1 MRNLLAAVDVKQ
13 TMKTRATLFLAAMF
27 LAVIGPMMPASACS
41 CLQPDPA
48 EFLQTGEFVFVGSLI
63 GREQAPAGQF
73 EDITYTF
80 SVDAV
85 YVGDIRDTTIG
96 IRSAPNGA
104 ACGFEV
110 VPGEPV
116 GIVANVQ
123 DGALRGGLC
132 QTIGAAD
139 LEAAARAAGIEA
151 YVPDDAAGP
160 DTTVV
165 AGEDDTDPA
174 GSGNDAVLW
183 IGGGALLVTAAALA
197 VIRFRSSH

>member
-1 MRNLLAAVDVKQ
+1 
-13 TMKTRATLFLAAMF
+13 MKTRSILFLASMF
-27 LAVIGPMMPASACS
+27 LAMIGPMMPASACS

-48 EFLQTGEFVFVGSLI
+48 EFLQTGDFVFVGALI
-63 GREQAPAGQF
+63 DREQAPPTQL

-116 GIVANVQ
+116 GIVANVR
-123 DGALRGGLC
+123 DGALHGGLC
-132 QTIGAAD
+132 QTVGAED
-139 LEAAARAAGIEA
+139 LEAAAEAAGIEA

-165 AGEDDTDPA
+165 AGEDVADTAEPGTD
-174 GSGNDAVLW
+174 VLLW
-183 IGGGALLVTAAALA
+183 VGGGAVLVTAAALA
-197 VIRFRSSH
+197 LIRLRSSR

>member
-1 MRNLLAAVDVKQ
+1 
-13 TMKTRATLFLAAMF
+13 MKTRSILFLATMF
-27 LAVIGPMMPASACS
+27 LASIGPMLSASACS
-41 CLQPDPA
+41 CIQPDPA
-48 EFLQTGEFVFVGSLI
+48 EFLETGEFVFVGSLI
-63 GREQAPAGQF
+63 DREQAPAGQI

-110 VPGEPV
+110 VPGELV

-132 QTIGAAD
+132 QTVGAAE

-151 YVPDDAAGP
+151 HVPEDAAGP
-160 DTTVV
+160 DPTVA
-165 AGEDDTDPA
+165 AGEEASDPA
-174 GSGNDAVLW
+174 ESGADVAFWV
-183 IGGGALLVTAAALA
+183 GGGALVVTAAALA
-197 VIRFRSSH
+197 AMRIRSSR

>member
-1 MRNLLAAVDVKQ
+1 
-13 TMKTRATLFLAAMF
+13 MKSRSILFLAAMF
-27 LAVIGPMMPASACS
+27 LAMIGPMLSASACS
-41 CLQPDPA
+41 CIQPDPA
-48 EFLQTGEFVFVGSLI
+48 AFLQTGEFVFVGSLI
-63 GREQAPAGQF
+63 DREQAPPTQT

-96 IRSAPNGA
+96 IKSAPNGA

-116 GIVANVQ
+116 GIVANVR
-123 DGALRGGLC
+123 DGALRGSLC
-132 QTIGAAD
+132 ETVGAAD

-160 DTTVV
+160 DPTVV
-165 AGEDDTDPA
+165 AGDEVADIDESGTDV
-174 GSGNDAVLW
+174 VLW
-183 IGGGALLVTAAALA
+183 VGGGAVLMTAAALA
-197 VIRFRSSH
+197 LIRLRSAR

>member
-1 MRNLLAAVDVKQ
+1 
-13 TMKTRATLFLAAMF
+13 MKTRSILFLASMF
-27 LAVIGPMMPASACS
+27 LALIGPMLSASACS
-41 CLQPDPA
+41 CVQPDPA

-63 GREQAPAGQF
+63 DREQAPVGQI

-80 SVDAV
+80 SVEAV
-85 YVGDIRDTTIG
+85 YVGDIRDITVG

-132 QTIGAAD
+132 QTVGAAD

-151 YVPDDAAGP
+151 YVPADAAGP
-160 DTTVV
+160 DPTVV
-165 AGEDDTDPA
+165 TGEAGADEPA
-174 GSGNDAVLW
+174 ESDADVALW
-183 IGGGALLVTAAALA
+183 VGGGALLVTVAALA
-197 VIRFRSSH
+197 AMRLRSSR

>member
-1 MRNLLAAVDVKQ
+1 
-13 TMKTRATLFLAAMF
+13 MKTRSILFLATMF
-27 LAVIGPMMPASACS
+27 LASIGPMSSASACS
-41 CLQPDPA
+41 CIQPDPA

-63 GREQAPAGQF
+63 DREQAPAGQI

-132 QTIGAAD
+132 QTVGAAE
-139 LEAAARAAGIEA
+139 LEAAARAAGIEG
-151 YVPDDAAGP
+151 YVPEGAAGP
-160 DTTVV
+160 DPTVV
-165 AGEDDTDPA
+165 AGEEGTDPA
-174 GSGNDAVLW
+174 ESGADMALW
-183 IGGGALLVTAAALA
+183 VGGGALLVTAAALVA
-197 VIRFRSSH
+197 MRLRSSR

>member
-1 MRNLLAAVDVKQ
+1 
-13 TMKTRATLFLAAMF
+13 MKTRSILFLGTMF
-27 LAVIGPMMPASACS
+27 LALIGPMLSASACS
-41 CLQPDPA
+41 CIQPDPA

-63 GREQAPAGQF
+63 DREQAPAGQI

-132 QTIGAAD
+132 QTVGAAE
-139 LEAAARAAGIEA
+139 LEAAARTAGIEA
-151 YVPDDAAGP
+151 RVPEDAAGP
-160 DTTVV
+160 DPTVV
-165 AGEDDTDPA
+165 AGEEGEDPA
-174 GSGNDAVLW
+174 ESGADVALW
-183 IGGGALLVTAAALA
+183 VGGGALVVTAAALA
-197 VIRFRSSH
+197 AMWRRSSR